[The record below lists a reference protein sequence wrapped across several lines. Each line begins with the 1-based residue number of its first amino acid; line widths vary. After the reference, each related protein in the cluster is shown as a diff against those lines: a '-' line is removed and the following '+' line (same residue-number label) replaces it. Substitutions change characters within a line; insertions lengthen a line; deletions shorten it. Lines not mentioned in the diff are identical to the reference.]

1 MTVALVRF
9 LRRFRRD
16 DDGAAL
22 VEFAL
27 ILPLLLLFFAV
38 TIEGS
43 RMMWSYQ
50 ATIAGVRD
58 ATRYLGRTVQTNIC
72 SNGASLAA
80 WQDRVTDIVHDT
92 ADGGSLFP
100 ASITIDRVT
109 PTLTCFGGAY
119 HLATT
124 PVATVTAD
132 LTITWPFA
140 GVLSYFGATL
150 PVIRSQVADTGRV
163 FGA

>member
-1 MTVALVRF
+1 MTRPLVRF
-9 LRRFRRD
+9 LRRFRRC

-22 VEFAL
+22 AEFAL

-38 TIEGS
+38 TIEGA
-43 RMMWSYQ
+43 RLMWSYQ

-58 ATRYLGRTVQTNIC
+58 ATRYLGRTVQTDIC
-72 SNGASLAA
+72 TTGGSLAA
-80 WQDRVTDIVHDT
+80 WEDRVTAIVRDT
-92 ADGGSLFP
+92 ADGSSLFP

-109 PTLTCFGGAY
+109 PTLTCYSGGY
-119 HLATT
+119 RLATT
-124 PVATVTAD
+124 PVATVTAE

-140 GVLSYFGATL
+140 GVLAVFGTTL
-150 PVIRSQVADTGRV
+150 PDSRTQVADTGRV